1 MIRYGKR
8 ICIFIFVWLAGL
20 AFTVSGVCAQPEET
34 LAALKAAMDGIY
46 AARKADYDPQE
57 VLLSNEEI
65 LSHAG
70 SSGADWMAF
79 AAARCGYPE
88 DYDAYLTRL
97 EDFVVSNIDTLRRS
111 PMATDLQRMALTIA
125 ALGGDPTDVNG
136 IDLLQEGVYGREKPL
151 SAQGLNALIFGL
163 LTLDAVEAAPPAEA
177 GDVRTALIGQILQ
190 GQMADGGFTLNQ
202 TSSDADITAMAL
214 CALAPYRTDSREY
227 ETANGMRTVGAA
239 IEAAL
244 SRLSALQTDSGSFAP
259 EAQDSMESTAQVLI
273 ALSTLGIDCTKD
285 ARFIKNGKT
294 ALDAL
299 MGYRCDSGGFAHSR
313 GGEENPMSSVQ
324 AWYALCAC
332 YRCLKGA
339 PPLYD
344 LREAAG
350 SGAPEGVLSAA
361 EAVPAGSMAPAE
373 GEEAEPA
380 GGKTIVIFVVLF
392 AFAAAAAGSVLY
404 LKHRKQTEK
413 HKSYEDKEEW

>member
-8 ICIFIFVWLAGL
+8 ICISIIVWLAGL
-20 AFTVSGVCAQPEET
+20 AFAVSGVCAQPEET
-34 LAALKAAMDGIY
+34 LTALKAAMDGIY

-57 VLLSNEEI
+57 ALLSNEEI

-97 EDFVVSNIDTLRRS
+97 EAFVVSNIDTLRRS
-111 PMATDLQRMALTIA
+111 PMATDLQRMALTVA
-125 ALGGDPTDVNG
+125 ALGGNPTNVDG
-136 IDLLQEGVYGREKPL
+136 INLLQEGVYGREKPL
-151 SAQGLNALIFGL
+151 SAQGLNAVIFGL
-163 LTLDAVEAAPPAEA
+163 LALDAVEAAPPAEA
-177 GDVRTALIGQILQ
+177 GDVRTVLIGQILQ
-190 GQMADGGFTLNQ
+190 GQLADGGFTLNQ

-214 CALAPYRTDSREY
+214 CALAPYRKDPRAY

-244 SRLSALQTDSGSFAP
+244 NRLSALQTDSGSFAP

-285 ARFIKNGKT
+285 ARFIKNGET

-313 GGEENPMSSVQ
+313 GGEENPMASVQ

-350 SGAPEGVLSAA
+350 SGAPAGVFSAA
-361 EAVPAGSMAPAE
+361 EAADVRSKVTAGD
-373 GEEAEPA
+373 GEEGPA
-380 GGKTIVIFVVLF
+380 GGKTIVIFAVIF
-392 AFAAAAAGSVLY
+392 AFAAAAAGTALY
-404 LKHRKQTEK
+404 LKHRKQAKKNT
-413 HKSYEDKEEW
+413 SYEDKEEW